1 MMDKSFIIRLQ
12 KAVGT
17 SPDGVIGQGTLTAVF
32 RKLGASQARADALG
46 LAANVHFRD
55 NGILDHPLIFA
66 HYMGQA
72 VHETGSFTYLEEIAS
87 GKAYEGRIDLGNTV
101 AGYGVR
107 YKGRGIFQL
116 TGYANYVLYS
126 KKLGIDL
133 VSDPTRAAQP
143 DISVIIACRFWVDK
157 GLTTLALADNYEGIT
172 RKINGGMVG
181 YDDRVIQ
188 VNKVKKML
196 GLAA

>member
-1 MMDKSFIIRLQ
+1 MMDKSYIIRLQ

-17 SPDGVIGQGTLTAVF
+17 TPDGVIGQGTLTAMF
-32 RKLGASQARADALG
+32 RKLGASQTRADALG
-46 LAANVHFRD
+46 LAANVYFQQI
-55 NGILDHPLIFA
+55 NILDDPLILA
-66 HYMGQA
+66 HFMGQA
-72 VHETGSFTYLEEIAS
+72 IHETGSFTYLEEIAS

-116 TGYANYVLYS
+116 TGYANYILYS

-157 GLTTLALADNYEGIT
+157 GLTALALKDDYEGIT

-188 VNKVKKML
+188 VNKIKKML
-196 GLAA
+196 GLS